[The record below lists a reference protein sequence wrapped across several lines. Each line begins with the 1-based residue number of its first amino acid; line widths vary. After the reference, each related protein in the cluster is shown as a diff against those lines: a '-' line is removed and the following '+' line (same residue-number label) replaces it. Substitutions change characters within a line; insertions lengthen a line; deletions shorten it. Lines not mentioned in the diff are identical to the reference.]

1 MYSVFASVESA
12 VCFIRASLLP
22 SPDYCLCQLTRV
34 YNCFTH
40 VGLSPYT
47 CLNLQWWSVSLANI
61 YFLFNLPVSTGCLAR
76 DNAYSTRLSVW
87 HVPHP
92 SLQAIPLSWVYSL
105 FDTHES
111 ILELSWLSLQYLCS
125 TALQVWGSSM
135 QAVWLVCCKGHV
147 VLSQAKWWAF
157 FHMANVPKLN
167 NWPYAKSVWA
177 MMSIQSVA
185 STMQDIFHNQMRGLL
200 FGPFCKPLYLLLSE
214 DFLAV

>member
-12 VCFIRASLLP
+12 VCFIRVNLFH

-40 VGLSPYT
+40 VGLLPYT

-61 YFLFNLPVSTGCLAR
+61 YFLFNLPVSTSCLAR

-125 TALQVWGSSM
+125 TALQVWDLLCKLYDWSAVRVMWYFPKPIGGPSSIWQMSPSWTIDRM
-135 QAVWLVCCKGHV
+135 QNLCGLWCQSSLLPVPCKTSFITRWEASFLDRFASH
-147 VLSQAKWWAF
+147 
-157 FHMANVPKLN
+157 
-167 NWPYAKSVWA
+167 
-177 MMSIQSVA
+177 SICS
-185 STMQDIFHNQMRGLL
+185 
-200 FGPFCKPLYLLLSE
+200 
-214 DFLAV
+214 